1 MRRLISSLALACA
14 VALTGAA
21 HRAPAPSPTPSPSA
35 TPTAAPALPV
45 IMIYPFAVSGD
56 ADKTAGKKLASL
68 YLAQMATVGGV
79 IVKPVPVTTV
89 ERSAYLTDSI
99 KNGADYYVSG
109 YLTPLGDEISLVEQV
124 VSTTSGTIIWAN
136 TAHVLTY
143 GDALSQAD
151 TIRKVVMEHS
161 GRVEAQYKQ
170 QQAQATAAPADQQG
184 ASTNIGAILGLLRH
198 VTGGGKRTPAPL
210 PTVAPEKK
218 PLRAILVIGHDEAAT
233 VLEHSLGRAYRVA
246 NAGGTSGNLAA
257 DTKKICT
264 TYPTVNIAVGELR
277 TEQTK
282 SFPHRTTNIFTLR
295 MYRCDG
301 PAFFDETRR
310 SGSLQDAVDQTVS
323 TYANSHPNN

>member
-1 MRRLISSLALACA
+1 
-14 VALTGAA
+14 
-21 HRAPAPSPTPSPSA
+21 
-35 TPTAAPALPV
+35 
-45 IMIYPFAVSGD
+45 MIYPFAVSGD
-56 ADKTAGKKLASL
+56 ADKTAGKKLANL

-79 IVKPVPVTTV
+79 VVKPIPVATV
-89 ERSAYLTDSI
+89 ERSTYWTDSL

-170 QQAQATAAPADQQG
+170 QQAQATPSPAADQQG
-184 ASTNIGAILGLLRH
+184 ASTNIGAILGLLKH
-198 VTGGGKRTPAPL
+198 VTGGGKRAPAAL

-218 PLRAILVIGHDEAAT
+218 PLRAILVVGHDEAAAI
-233 VLEHSLGRAYRVA
+233 LERSLNRSFRVA
-246 NAGGTSGNLAA
+246 NAGATSGNLVA

-277 TEQTK
+277 TEQTN
-282 SFPHRTTNIFTLR
+282 SFPRRTTDVFTLR
-295 MYRCDG
+295 MYRCEG
-301 PAFFDETRR
+301 PAFFTETGR
-310 SGSLQDAVDQTVS
+310 SRSLQDAVDQTVS
-323 TYANSHPNN
+323 KYATAHPTN